1 MWGCLGIEE
10 EKTILNIRPTYPTA
24 ARLPQI
30 IFDTLT
36 NELKIKTVNGLDNA
50 SEYSCDNVD
59 NLTFWD
65 FHVGA
70 VLNIMG
76 RPTTLMQAALETQR
90 WYDIEFKK
98 LSKVR
103 DKLRAE
109 VKKYDIKAATSRPP
123 ASPTKG
129 NRVKSLRYLVGQCEN
144 IATVLYQFRP
154 AAVNKVLQSL
164 LF

>member
-1 MWGCLGIEE
+1 L
-10 EKTILNIRPTYPTA
+10 LLSYYP
-24 ARLPQI
+24 PQI

-36 NELKIKTVNGLDNA
+36 NELKIKTINGLDTA

-59 NLTFWD
+59 NLTFLD
-65 FHVGA
+65 FHVDA

-98 LSKVR
+98 LTKVR
-103 DKLRAE
+103 DRLRVE
-109 VKKYDIKAATSRPP
+109 IRKYDIKAATSRPP

-129 NRVKSLRYLVGQCEN
+129 SKVKSLRYLVEQCEHS
-144 IATVLYQFRP
+144 ATKLYQLRP
-154 AAVNKVLQSL
+154 VAVDMVLQAL
-164 LF
+164 LS